1 MKKSF
6 GLLFTIF
13 RAFTLLVT
21 FILAVILERPGSER
35 LTYMVLIFAAFFSW
49 IHLRELVIAKKYSKY
64 IVYTFILDILLL
76 LLLDDSSKFVVNYYF
91 NIYYFFV
98 LISAGFVLQK
108 KQRLIISFLIICAA
122 FVKYYRLIQTAFS
135 DTKPLYNMNLPFV
148 FSYLIFTLA
157 VFVTIAVFFNY
168 SRVLSEEK
176 SKLDKLNNELK
187 NANELLEQKNELIK
201 ELTIFEERNR
211 IAREIHD
218 SVGHNLTGLIMNL
231 DFCEKLAVQ
240 APVKAN
246 EQIASCKNIAK
257 ECLNE
262 IRKSVQA
269 LKPQAVEMLPLIKSI
284 EELVKGARQKFNLN
298 VHIEVS
304 GDIYKTKPEFNLVIY
319 RTVQEALT
327 NCVRHGGATKVNISI
342 GFGEEKFTLFIK
354 DNGTGT
360 NKLKTGNGLMGMTE
374 RIKEFEGRIG
384 FYTSQGFMINISV
397 PTHKIV

>member
-13 RAFTLLVT
+13 RALTLLVT

-49 IHLRELVIAKKYSKY
+49 IHLRELIVAKKYSKY
-64 IVYTFILDILLL
+64 LVYTFILDILLL

-122 FVKYYRLIQTAFS
+122 FVKYYRLIQTALS

-231 DFCEKLAVQ
+231 DFCEKLAQ
-240 APVKAN
+240 QSTEKAA
-246 EQIASCKNIAK
+246 EQITSCKNIAK
-257 ECLNE
+257 ECLTE

-269 LKPQAVEMLPLIKSI
+269 LKPQSVEMLPLIKSI
-284 EELVKGARQKFNLN
+284 EDLVKGTRQKLNLN
-298 VHIEVS
+298 VDIEVS
-304 GDIYKTKPEFNLVIY
+304 GDICKTKPEFNLVIY

-342 GFGEEKFTLFIK
+342 GFGKEKFTLFIK

-374 RIKEFEGRIG
+374 RIKEFEGSIG

-397 PTHKIV
+397 PTSKIV

>member
-49 IHLRELVIAKKYSKY
+49 IHLRELIVAKKYSKY
-64 IVYTFILDILLL
+64 LVYTFILDILLL

-122 FVKYYRLIQTAFS
+122 FVKYYRLIQTALS
-135 DTKPLYNMNLPFV
+135 DIKPLYNMNLPFV

-231 DFCEKLAVQ
+231 DFCEKLAEQ
-240 APVKAN
+240 APEKAN

-319 RTVQEALT
+319 MTVQEALT

-360 NKLKTGNGLMGMTE
+360 NKLKTGNGLMG
-374 RIKEFEGRIG
+374 RQNRFLYKSG
-384 FYTSQGFMINISV
+384 FYDKYICTYRQDCLR
-397 PTHKIV
+397 KERYY